1 MIIVQKSY
9 CFSYCTQGPLW
20 KHIRGT
26 GLVYGFS
33 LNLKPNESMIY
44 LTIEETLSPAKAY
57 KEITGHG
64 ELLELRLLEKSA
76 RHDFIIARHHSSN
89 NIFSCHLLESS

>member
-1 MIIVQKSY
+1 MFIFSHFDFDFLKFIVQKSY

-57 KEITGHG
+57 KEITKAVVSTLKYF
-64 ELLELRLLEKSA
+64 ELLTIK
-76 RHDFIIARHHSSN
+76 
-89 NIFSCHLLESS
+89 

>member
-1 MIIVQKSY
+1 VFIFSHFYLDFFKNIVQKSY

-57 KEITGHG
+57 KEITKTVVSTLKYF
-64 ELLELRLLEKSA
+64 ELLTKNK
-76 RHDFIIARHHSSN
+76 IAN
-89 NIFSCHLLESS
+89 AKW